1 MQHIKALV
9 LKTIA
14 TLALTFVI
22 LGLFFNYS
30 FVNVLTLTILIGI
43 ISYVLGDLLL
53 LPRTNNFTA
62 TISDFALAMLLTWF
76 YLSNITVNENNVF
89 IASVLTAIG
98 IALFENF
105 FHKYMVTNVLR
116 DKEPNQ
122 KVNNLRYQTEASEE
136 LTPDKNEYKRDNT

>member
-14 TLALTFVI
+14 TLTLTFVI

-53 LPRTNNFTA
+53 LPRTNNLTA
-62 TISDFALAMLLTWF
+62 TISDFAIAMLLTWF

>member
-53 LPRTNNFTA
+53 LPRTNNLTA
-62 TISDFALAMLLTWF
+62 TISDFAIAMLLTWF

-98 IALFENF
+98 LALFENF

-136 LTPDKNEYKRDNT
+136 LTPDKNEHKRDNT